1 VTDVQD
7 KEDITSEELFGDK
20 TQALQKAKEA
30 IAGPVPLIP
39 EAPDNKLILP
49 LGLYINGV
57 HKTEITVRELTGL
70 DEEVL
75 AKQKEPT
82 DFFDTVIALGVV
94 SADDFDMASRPLS
107 ERQALLRTLL
117 VGERDQLFVAV
128 TRVTFGDDRDVGFTC
143 GACDEQQE
151 MTLLLSEDFK
161 PKEVE
166 DLTLETWTYT
176 TAKGDV
182 LTYRLVTGD
191 DQREAI
197 NRKGASLAEQNST
210 ILNNVIVKLNGGL
223 LTDPMSYVRSMTMKD
238 RSTLLN
244 LLVAKQPSIDLEVTT
259 NCAVCGN
266 PTRVSLG
273 WGDLFRN

>member
-20 TQALQKAKEA
+20 SQALQKAKEA

-39 EAPDNKLILP
+39 EAPDNKLTLP

-75 AKQKEPT
+75 AKQKEVT

-94 SADDFDMASRPLS
+94 SADDFDLASRPLS

-128 TRVTFGDDRDVGFTC
+128 TRVTFGDARDVGFTC

-176 TAKGDV
+176 TARGDV

-259 NCAVCGN
+259 KCAVCGN